1 MYSRSP
7 SDGPRRATS
16 NYSNK
21 GKGGGKGKGKSK
33 GGRGKGK
40 GERVVSVENHAA
52 NRQSRAND
60 RRAEVKHKMLSTVL
74 PKISDLSVVS
84 TDTLFEVL
92 SMGAKLSSADVKK
105 YLSKPTS
112 DRKRLV
118 LVHYKDR
125 WEKDAEF
132 RNTWPA
138 DRSELTSALEEWASD
153 QFAKRTTT
161 QIDSS
166 PLRPKQSG
174 GRLGTHSTPVD
185 GGQGGRDHSSRGGG
199 KVLTPQ
205 AWDRTRSN
213 TSGLNPQDQPS
224 QRNRVNPDSNSGKR
238 DSGGAKRA
246 VSSHR
251 EPSARNMPSCVT
263 LPPPTRSAAASR
275 QSAAVLLPAPPKTTR
290 LIGEGTLS
298 MVIPKEV
305 IAAVEETVVRVNG
318 EASKGPAKCLDLTCS
333 CGSKSC
339 AALPS
344 LQMCIRQ
351 AMMPEFQRMRG

>member
-1 MYSRSP
+1 M
-7 SDGPRRATS
+7 
-16 NYSNK
+16 
-21 GKGGGKGKGKSK
+21 
-33 GGRGKGK
+33 
-40 GERVVSVENHAA
+40 VSIENHAA

-60 RRAEVKHKMLSTVL
+60 RRAEVKHKMLSTVR

-132 RNTWPA
+132 GNTWPA

-153 QFAKRTTT
+153 QFVKRTTT

-166 PLRPKQSG
+166 LLMPKQSG
-174 GRLGTHSTPVD
+174 DRLSTHSTPVD

-205 AWDRTRSN
+205 AWDRTRS
-213 TSGLNPQDQPS
+213 D
-224 QRNRVNPDSNSGKR
+224 
-238 DSGGAKRA
+238 
-246 VSSHR
+246 
-251 EPSARNMPSCVT
+251 
-263 LPPPTRSAAASR
+263 
-275 QSAAVLLPAPPKTTR
+275 
-290 LIGEGTLS
+290 
-298 MVIPKEV
+298 
-305 IAAVEETVVRVNG
+305 
-318 EASKGPAKCLDLTCS
+318 
-333 CGSKSC
+333 
-339 AALPS
+339 
-344 LQMCIRQ
+344 
-351 AMMPEFQRMRG
+351 